1 MVHSD
6 ARRAIG
12 RESAQSFRVR
22 RNPPSLTDFNLR
34 APFRRAALALA
45 AAALLSG
52 CAPAGS
58 DLAPTPTTTL
68 PAPTARPVTP
78 VPTEAP
84 TPGSGLQGTVSVWVA
99 WEADRVAELAA
110 LLQDF
115 QDQNPGVRV
124 RLTYIPHDELL
135 PAYRAAKTDGQAP
148 AILIGPSAWGAAL
161 FQDGLILDVAS
172 RLLPAQREGLVERLW
187 SQVTVGGT
195 IIGLPVRARGIVLLR
210 NRTLAPQPA
219 ADLDGLLQQAAQTS
233 VRFAAEPVF
242 DLGFDFAS
250 AQLTPC
256 GGTVLRTGGGLGF
269 TTETGLC
276 WLRLL
281 ARFRQAG
288 PLTFN
293 TDADR
298 STFLAGHSSWLIET
312 TDALPMIV
320 SSLGSENLSV
330 DAWPVIEP
338 GGQRLSGTVWSD
350 NAYFTAGS
358 SAADLEA
365 SWAFASLLISPEAQQ
380 RLVQAD
386 GSWFLPASRS
396 VQSLEPLA
404 AAASSQLAG
413 STARPLAA
421 NLDVYRVPL
430 ERAVSSV
437 AAQAGDPAAALK
449 RATEVI
455 SNQLTQSP
463 PGG

>member
-1 MVHSD
+1 MVDSD
-6 ARRAIG
+6 ARRALG
-12 RESAQSFRVR
+12 FESPQSFLVR
-22 RNPPSLTDFNLR
+22 RPLPAILFLDHR
-34 APFRRAALALA
+34 VARRWALLALV
-45 AAALLSG
+45 AAALLAG
-52 CAPAGS
+52 CGSAGAEI
-58 DLAPTPTTTL
+58 APTPTTTL

-84 TPGSGLQGTVSVWVA
+84 TSISGLQGTVSVWVA
-99 WEADRVAELAA
+99 WEADRVADLAA
-110 LLQDF
+110 LLQAF
-115 QDQNPGVRV
+115 HEQNPGVRI
-124 RLTYIPHDELL
+124 RLTYIAQDELL
-135 PAYRAAKTDGQAP
+135 PAYRAAVSAGQAP
-148 AILIGPSAWGAAL
+148 AVLIGPSAWGAGL
-161 FQDGLILDVAS
+161 HQDGLILDVAS
-172 RLLPAQREGLVERLW
+172 RLLPAQREGIVARLW
-187 SQVTVGGT
+187 SQVTTGGA

-219 ADLDGLLQQAAQTS
+219 ADLTSLLQQAAETS
-233 VRFAAEPVF
+233 ARFAAEPVF

-250 AQLTPC
+250 SQLTPC

-269 TTETGLC
+269 NQEVGLC

-298 STFLAGHSSWLIET
+298 STFLAGHSPWLIDT
-312 TDALPMIV
+312 TDALPEIV
-320 SSLGSENLSV
+320 LAMGAENLSV

-338 GGQRLSGTVWSD
+338 GGEPLSGTVWTD
-350 NAYFTAGS
+350 NAYFTVGS

-365 SWAFASLLISPEAQQ
+365 SWSFVNLLVSLEGQQ

-386 GSWFLPASRS
+386 GSWFLPVSRS
-396 VQSLEPLA
+396 VQPLEPLA
-404 AAASSQLAG
+404 ATASSLLAG
-413 STARPLAA
+413 STALPLAA
-421 NLDVYRVPL
+421 NLDVYRIPL

-437 AAQAGDPAAALK
+437 AAQAGDPAAALR

-455 SNQLTQSP
+455 TNQLTQSP